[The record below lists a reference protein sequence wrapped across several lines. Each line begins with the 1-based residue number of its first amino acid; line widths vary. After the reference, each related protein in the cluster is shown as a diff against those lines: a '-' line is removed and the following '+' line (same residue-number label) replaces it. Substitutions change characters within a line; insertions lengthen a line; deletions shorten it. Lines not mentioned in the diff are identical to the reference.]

1 MVRFWIFFCG
11 YRSFSQWFWRLKSLK
26 GPCKEKDSYIYP
38 SRTHLQSCIYILN
51 VCLFDLSARVVYR
64 KLRQGNPCAVKYILW
79 RLSILNLV
87 FAFRTNLS
95 IRKATE
101 KEVQF
106 KYDDKMLKNFYT
118 SYTNLENADKKL
130 RFRKSRLVL
139 VVNAAT
145 ARI

>member
-1 MVRFWIFFCG
+1 
-11 YRSFSQWFWRLKSLK
+11 
-26 GPCKEKDSYIYP
+26 
-38 SRTHLQSCIYILN
+38 
-51 VCLFDLSARVVYR
+51 
-64 KLRQGNPCAVKYILW
+64 
-79 RLSILNLV
+79 V